1 MLNTITVSSMERRL
15 EKAMTK
21 AALDTAIIAMATF
34 VSTYFIQRWFDVP
47 MTSNAILIACM
58 ICTVFATVSLTLI
71 MILSLAQPDDV
82 RIDGTNV
89 MYDGASDSFDSVT
102 DLAEMALK

>member
-1 MLNTITVSSMERRL
+1 MLNTITVSSMEHRL

-82 RIDGTNV
+82 HIDDVNV
-89 MYDGASDSFDSVT
+89 MYDGASDSFDSVA